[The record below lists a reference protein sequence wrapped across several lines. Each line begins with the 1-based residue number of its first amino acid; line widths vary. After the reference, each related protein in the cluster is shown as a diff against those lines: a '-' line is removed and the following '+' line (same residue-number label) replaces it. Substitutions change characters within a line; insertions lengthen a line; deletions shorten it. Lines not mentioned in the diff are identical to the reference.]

1 MNTHPDEPIVG
12 EAGHLSSRPPL
23 PPPLGLLLGV
33 LAASTASPL
42 IRLAQQ
48 EAVSLAVAAWRMLL
62 AALLLAPYALTAR
75 RAELRS
81 MTRREWVLALIS
93 GLFLALHFATWISS
107 LALTSVAV
115 SVVLV
120 ATSPLWVGLI
130 SHLFL
135 GERLSRSQALGLA
148 VALAGSAVIGF
159 GDAGQGT
166 HRLVGDGLALA
177 GALSAAGYFLIGRR
191 LRTRLSLVGYVFPV
205 YGTAAVA
212 LLLTAG
218 LRGVPM
224 GGYAPITWLWLLL
237 LAIGPQILGHS
248 SLNWAL
254 RHVSAT
260 FVTLATLG
268 EPIGSTLLAWLIL
281 REAPGWSA
289 VLGGGLIL
297 IGIMVAGRSEPT
309 ASLSNRPNRL

>member
-1 MNTHPDEPIVG
+1 MSSQPPI
-12 EAGHLSSRPPL
+12 

-48 EAVSLAVAAWRMLL
+48 ETASLAVAAWRMLL
-62 AALLLAPYALTAR
+62 AALLLAPFALTAC
-75 RAELRS
+75 RAELCS
-81 MTRREWVLALIS
+81 MTRREWVLALTS
-93 GLFLALHFATWISS
+93 GFFLALHFATWISS

-135 GERLSRSQALGLA
+135 GERLTRHQGLGLA

-191 LRTRLSLVGYVFPV
+191 LRARLSLVGYVFPV
-205 YGTAAVA
+205 YSTAAIV
-212 LLLTAG
+212 LLMAAG
-218 LRGVPM
+218 LAGAPM
-224 GGYAPITWLWLLL
+224 AGYAPTTWLWLLL
-237 LAIGPQILGHS
+237 LALGPQILGHS

-281 REAPGWSA
+281 REAPTWAA

-297 IGIMVAGRSEPT
+297 VGIVVAGRGEPGG
-309 ASLSNRPNRL
+309 SLSNRSNRL